1 MSEKQKPISV
11 SGEWSKLAEFV
22 QEDVNKT
29 LESFEPYLNTANQ
42 KIEKLFKTDQVAA
55 YNYAQEVVRELDKRW
70 EYFHDLFMVTGKWYY
85 PDNPSFSFN
94 SINCEH
100 YKTEAFKI
108 VRSNGFAA
116 NLYTDD
122 NDEDEQHLKVG
133 LSFIITQGS
142 IETGALQGNFAF
154 LAFAQLNEISLQYM
168 RPGTPETVGASAEE
182 IQQAVQAADVMLA
195 AHIGAQYS
203 NFFDVSVNKQG
214 QFLKSVIEQAQQTL
228 PPMDSLDVAIIN
240 DAKISSCF
248 ARHPI
253 SGEII
258 TLGSLNG
265 SPFEFEKLAI
275 LDFGTVD
282 TLRDGFGVKHYKSPN
297 ELTYSKG
304 LCAVVTPTENTMSL
318 PEGEI
323 SDLIVPIKSFKNGLN
338 IEVESPFS

>member
-1 MSEKQKPISV
+1 V
-11 SGEWSKLAEFV
+11 SC
-22 QEDVNKT
+22 D
-29 LESFEPYLNTANQ
+29 
-42 KIEKLFKTDQVAA
+42 
-55 YNYAQEVVRELDKRW
+55 
-70 EYFHDLFMVTGKWYY
+70 
-85 PDNPSFSFN
+85 
-94 SINCEH
+94 H

-122 NDEDEQHLKVG
+122 TDEDEHHLKVG
-133 LSFIITQGS
+133 LSFLVSQGNMYTGVMQGS
-142 IETGALQGNFAF
+142 FAF

-168 RPGTPETVGASAEE
+168 RPGTPETVGASADE

-195 AHIGAQYS
+195 AHIGAQYT
-203 NFFDVSVNKQG
+203 NFFDVSANKQG
-214 QFLKSVIEQAQQTL
+214 QFLKSVIEQARETL
-228 PPMDSLDVAIIN
+228 PPMESLDMAVIN
-240 DAKISSCF
+240 EAVISSCY

-253 SGEII
+253 SGDII
-258 TLGSLNG
+258 TIGSPSG
-265 SPFEFEKLAI
+265 SPFQFEKVAI
-275 LDFGTVD
+275 LDFATVD

-297 ELTYSKG
+297 DLTYSKG